1 VLQLPEGGIFAKLRI
16 TPVGPFSQ
24 LVETFTLSQ
33 SVGGGW
39 IVRCISR
46 DRFTHEVKRKSRK
59 LDPRDVESQID
70 KLETAKIPVLLK
82 GEMPLDGE
90 HVELTVYAPIGT
102 LSISWW
108 TIVPKGAEA
117 LGDFAGWLRKSVSD
131 AGNTPSNA
139 KQKLV

>member
-1 VLQLPEGGIFAKLRI
+1 VLHLPEGGIFAKLRI

-24 LVETFTLSQ
+24 LVETYTLSQ
-33 SVGGGW
+33 PVGGGW
-39 IVRCISR
+39 IVRCVSR
-46 DRFTHEVKRKSRK
+46 DRFSREVTRKSRK
-59 LDPRDVESQID
+59 LDSREVESQIA
-70 KLETAKIPVLLK
+70 KLESARIPVLLK

-108 TIVPKGAEA
+108 TIIPKGAEP

-139 KQKLV
+139 KKK